1 MKKVLLKKNSL
12 HKNKEEYKKRIRE
25 QGKEIKLIK
34 IYYFIFIV
42 VEINIFFSF

>member
-1 MKKVLLKKNSL
+1 MLKKNIL
-12 HKNKEEYKKRIRE
+12 YIKNKEEYKKRIRE
-25 QGKEIKLIK
+25 QSKEIKLIK